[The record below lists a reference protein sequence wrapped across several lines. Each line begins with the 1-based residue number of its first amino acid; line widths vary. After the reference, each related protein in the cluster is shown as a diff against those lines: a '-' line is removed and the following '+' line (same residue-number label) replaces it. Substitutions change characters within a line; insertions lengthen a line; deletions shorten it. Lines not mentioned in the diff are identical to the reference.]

1 MSILKKKVKCQGQKV
16 LYQQKGLITRNTHV
30 KYQSFSTHCSKVIS
44 KVNVSERRTELQ
56 TSRAVSESVRIIK
69 RWVDRT
75 MLKSESRLSTF
86 FMEVDHLYQRW
97 SIIKVIILLMQLYC
111 IRK

>member
-1 MSILKKKVKCQGQKV
+1 MIPTE
-16 LYQQKGLITRNTHV
+16 GLNTRNTHV
-30 KYQSFSTHCSKVIS
+30 KYQNSSTHWLKVIS

-75 MLKSESRLSTF
+75 MLKSESRFSTF
-86 FMEVDHLYQRW
+86 FMTVDHLYQR
-97 SIIKVIILLMQLYC
+97 
-111 IRK
+111 